1 MSKYPSASI
10 SSPPTR
16 DTVAAAATEKLRSV
30 RGTDFLAAQT
40 EGDLLQI
47 HQQNFYNISV
57 YHTVRAH
64 TGHRLVEHC

>member
-16 DTVAAAATEKLRSV
+16 DTVAAEQLRSV

-40 EGDLLQI
+40 EGDLLRI
-47 HQQNFYNISV
+47 HQHNFYNISI
-57 YHTVRAH
+57 YHVPTQVID
-64 TGHRLVEHC
+64 